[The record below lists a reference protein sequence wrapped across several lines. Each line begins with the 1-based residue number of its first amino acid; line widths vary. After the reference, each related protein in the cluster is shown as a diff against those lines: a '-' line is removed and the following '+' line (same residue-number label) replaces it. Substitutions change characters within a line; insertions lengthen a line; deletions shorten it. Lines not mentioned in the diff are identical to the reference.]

1 MMRIDVKRPSENIA
15 ALAVTGE
22 IDSITA
28 SRLSTALHRELE
40 HDPAMLVVDL
50 TGVSFLGVPGI
61 KVLDCAATRAAC
73 ASVPLVLV
81 HPDSPPITTAL
92 RMANLVSALPTF
104 RTLAQALATSGS
116 QIDTAAQ

>member
-1 MMRIDVKRPSENIA
+1 MLRIEVKHPSEDVVVLA
-15 ALAVTGE
+15 AAGE
-22 IDSITA
+22 IDSLTA

-50 TGVSFLGVPGI
+50 TAVSFLGVPGI

-81 HPDSPPITTAL
+81 HPDAPAITAAL
-92 RMANLVSALPTF
+92 RLANLVSVTPTF
-104 RTLAQALATSGS
+104 RTLAQAVATSGS